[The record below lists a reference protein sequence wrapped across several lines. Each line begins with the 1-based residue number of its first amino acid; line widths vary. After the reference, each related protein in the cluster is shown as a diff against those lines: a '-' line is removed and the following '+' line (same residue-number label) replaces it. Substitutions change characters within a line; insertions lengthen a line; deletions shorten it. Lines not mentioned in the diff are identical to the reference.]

1 MILYSW
7 KKVFS
12 DSKGNTKEILRRI
25 YYITYTPIPKNK
37 EDPFYEISRVNWA
50 GSSYLINPEALFNLK
65 KSEGSLK
72 ELAEYVGLA
81 SFRSYAEYKASKIK
95 TLDLIKS
102 PLSQDALNNNRL
114 LEVRGNKIHFLLEDT
129 EI

>member
-7 KKVFS
+7 KKVFKN
-12 DSKGNTKEILRRI
+12 SKGNSKEILRRI
-25 YYITYTPIPKNK
+25 YYITYRPIPKNR
-37 EDPFYEISRVNWA
+37 EDPLYEISRINWY
-50 GSSYLINPEALFNLK
+50 GESFLVNPEGLFRLK
-65 KSEGSLK
+65 KSEYNFK

-81 SFRSYAEYKASKIK
+81 SLRSYAEYKANKTT

-114 LEVRGNKIHFLLEDT
+114 LEVVGNKIHFLLEDT